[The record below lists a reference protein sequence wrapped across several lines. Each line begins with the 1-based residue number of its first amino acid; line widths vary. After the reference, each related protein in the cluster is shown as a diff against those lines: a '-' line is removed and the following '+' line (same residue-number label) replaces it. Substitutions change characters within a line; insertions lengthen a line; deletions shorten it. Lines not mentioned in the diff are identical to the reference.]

1 MMHTGF
7 HAGEKISAFPVP
19 LFPLRPSTGWND
31 HRIGEEE
38 PISMHAPRLYQ
49 LALAGSTALASLT
62 AAAPLTA
69 RAQTAQQA
77 SGYDIPAGPLA
88 QVLSR
93 FAQQAGVAIAMD
105 ASQLQGK
112 QSQGLRGTWGVAEG
126 FSQLLRGS
134 GFRIGRTDSGYT
146 LVPGEAP
153 APATPSGPLLLPT
166 LNVQGSAQHPGT
178 TEWTGSYTT
187 GPMRSATGL
196 ALTMR
201 ETPQTVAVLS
211 RQRLDDQNITSVED
225 AMVNSPGIVFKK
237 KATADDN
244 EKGLFA
250 RNMEITNMLVDGV
263 PMHKDFKALSL
274 DTALYDRIEIVRGST
289 GLMSGNGNPAA
300 AINLLRKK
308 PTDDFQGEVK
318 ATVGSWQQK
327 RLELDAGGPVND
339 TGSVRARLVGAWED
353 GESYVDR
360 LKADSRL
367 LYGVVELDLS
377 EQTLLTLSG
386 EYQRKHCTAC
396 SYFGFPGVFAD
407 GSATDFPVS
416 YNSATNWSRQT
427 RTRYNLT
434 GTLDHEFEEGWQG
447 TITLTRT
454 GDKNDRTYGWF
465 SDNGLA
471 DPLTG
476 AGARLWVAKWPIPK
490 TQTALDARVSGQ
502 LELFGRQ
509 HDLSFG
515 ANLSRT
521 RADYTMYPL
530 WTVAGYDASVP
541 NIFTWDGNKPEP
553 AWETSGSRDFLEKQA
568 SFHAA
573 ARLRPTDSLS
583 VILGSRITWFNQEA
597 GYEYVQWGPYPDN
610 MKEDGKIIPYVGV
623 VQDVSDN
630 VSLYASYTSIFQPQQ
645 NQDVSGKVL
654 APLVGDTY
662 EAGIKG
668 SFLDERLNTSL
679 ALFKSLQD
687 NYAVVDGSNMAP
699 NGDSAYLAVDGA
711 RIKGVEFDLSGEVM
725 PDWQMQA
732 SYTYA
737 KPSLPAGFDLNV
749 GLPRHVAKLYSA
761 YRLPDDWSRLTL
773 GGGARW
779 ESRSQFVAR
788 GDFARPVYSVQ
799 RSFIILD
806 VMAKYDLN
814 DALTAAVNINNL
826 LDKKYYS
833 STNVYSN
840 FYGEP
845 RRFSLSLTYRY

>member
-1 MMHTGF
+1 MH
-7 HAGEKISAFPVP
+7 V
-19 LFPLRPSTGWND
+19 
-31 HRIGEEE
+31 
-38 PISMHAPRLYQ
+38 PRLYR

-62 AAAPLTA
+62 ATAPLAA

-77 SGYDIPAGPLA
+77 ATYDIPAGPLA
-88 QVLSR
+88 QVLNR
-93 FAQQAGVAIAMD
+93 FAQQAGIAIAMD
-105 ASQLQGK
+105 ATLLQGR
-112 QSQGLRGTWGVAEG
+112 QSQGLRGTYGVADG
-126 FSQLLRGS
+126 FTQLLRGS
-134 GFRIGRTDSGYT
+134 GFRMGRTGSGYT

-153 APATPSGPLLLPT
+153 STSPAPAAAAGTMLLPT
-166 LNVQGSAQHPGT
+166 LSVEGSTLRSGT
-178 TEWTGSYTT
+178 TEGTGSYTA

-196 ALTMR
+196 ALTIR

-211 RQRLDDQNITSVED
+211 RQRLDDQHITTVED

-263 PMHKDFKALSL
+263 PMHKDFKALSM

-300 AINLLRKK
+300 AINLVRKK
-308 PTDDFQGEVK
+308 PTDSFAGEAK
-318 ATVGSWQQK
+318 ATLGSWQQK
-327 RLELDAGGPVND
+327 RLELDAGGPLNQ
-339 TGSVRARLVGAWED
+339 TGSLRARLVGAWED

-360 LKADSRL
+360 LEADSRL

-377 EQTLLTLSG
+377 ERTLLTLSG

-407 GSATDFPVS
+407 GTPTDFPVS

-427 RTRYNLT
+427 RTRYNLA
-434 GTLDHEFEEGWQG
+434 GTLDHEFDGGWQG
-447 TITLTRT
+447 SLTLTRT

-471 DPLTG
+471 DAKTG
-476 AGARLWVAKWPIPK
+476 AGAKLWVAKWPIPK
-490 TQTALDARVSGQ
+490 TQTALDASLSGPVT
-502 LELFGRQ
+502 LFGRQ

-521 RADYTMYPL
+521 RADYTLYPL
-530 WTVAGYDASVP
+530 WNVPGYDASVP
-541 NIFTWDGNKPEP
+541 NIFTWNGNKPEP
-553 AWETSGSRDFLEKQA
+553 VWQTSGKRYFLEKQA
-568 SFHAA
+568 SIHGA

-583 VILGSRITWFNQEA
+583 VILGSRITWFNQNA
-597 GYEYVQWGPYPDN
+597 SYDYVQWGYSPDK
-610 MKEDGKIIPYVGV
+610 MKEDGKIIPYVGA
-623 VQDVSDN
+623 VQDLTDSL
-630 VSLYASYTSIFQPQQ
+630 SLYASYTSIFQPQQ
-645 NQDVSGKVL
+645 NQDVSGRVL
-654 APLVGDTY
+654 DPLVGDTF
-662 EAGIKG
+662 EAGLKG
-668 SFLDERLNTSL
+668 AFFDEKLNASL

-687 NYAVVDGSNMAP
+687 NYPVVDGSKLAP
-699 NGDSAYLAVDGA
+699 NGDSAYLAADGA
-711 RIKGVEFDLSGEVM
+711 RIKGVEVDLSGELL
-725 PDWQMQA
+725 PDWQVQA

-737 KPSLPAGFDLNV
+737 KPDLPQGFDVNV
-749 GLPRHVAKLYSA
+749 GLPRHVAKLYST
-761 YRLPDDWSRLTL
+761 YRLPDAWNRLTV

-779 ESRSQFVAR
+779 ESRSRFVAR
-788 GDFARPVYSVQ
+788 GDFASAVYSVQ
-799 RSFIILD
+799 RDFIILD
-806 VMAKYDLN
+806 AMAKYDLN
-814 DALTAAVNINNL
+814 DALTASLNISNL
-826 LDKKYYS
+826 LDEKYYA